1 MSILEL
7 IGEISD
13 PRCAEKVKYPLPTL
27 LFSTL
32 CAVLCGAES
41 WCDVSDFCEA
51 KSNWLSNYIDLSSG
65 IPSEWTYR
73 RLFILLAPECLESL
87 LRDPT
92 SSLLQG
98 KYPSAIAIDGKAL
111 RGSKRHNLGCLQSVS
126 AICHDQG
133 LTLAETQVDHKSHE
147 IAAIPLLLDVLQ
159 LKGTTVTIDAAGCQ
173 KTIAETIIN
182 KGGHYILSL
191 KKNHPKLYEA
201 VSSHLQENCINS
213 DHRLKDYFDKGH
225 GRLVRRRYFCSGV
238 KAIPLAH
245 DWQGLQSVIA
255 VETISSKNIDQN
267 TTSEWRYYLSSH
279 QANQSLL
286 PDMIKNHWSI
296 ENKLHWVLDVHLKED
311 DDRKAERKSAKAFA
325 ALRRMALNIVR
336 VKDSKPKKSLRRKLK
351 CAGWDH
357 DYLLTLL
364 S

>member
-1 MSILEL
+1 M
-7 IGEISD
+7 
-13 PRCAEKVKYPLPTL
+13 

-32 CAVLCGAES
+32 CAILCGAES

-51 KSNWLSNYIDLSSG
+51 KADWLSQYIDLRCG

-73 RLFILLAPECLESL
+73 RLFTLLTPKCLEAL
-87 LRDPT
+87 LRDHA

-98 KYPSAIAIDGKAL
+98 EKPSAIAVDGKCL
-111 RGSKRHNLGCLQSVS
+111 RGSKRHNLKSLQSVS

-147 IAAIPLLLDVLQ
+147 IEVIPLLLDVLN

-173 KTIAETIIN
+173 KTVAEMIIN

-201 VSSHLQENCINS
+201 VSSHLQQNCINP
-213 DHRLKDYFDKGH
+213 DHRLKDYFDESH
-225 GRLVRRRYFCSGV
+225 GRLVRRRYFCSDV
-238 KAIPLAH
+238 KEIPLVH
-245 DWQGLQSVIA
+245 DWKGLQSVIA
-255 VETISSKNIDQN
+255 VETISSKNIDRN
-267 TTSEWRYYLSSH
+267 TTAEWRYYLSSH
-279 QANQSLL
+279 QANHPLL
-286 PDMIKNHWSI
+286 SDMIKNHWSI

-311 DDRKAERKSAKAFA
+311 DDRKAEKKSAKAFA

-336 VKDSKPKKSLRRKLK
+336 AKDNQSKKSLRRKLK